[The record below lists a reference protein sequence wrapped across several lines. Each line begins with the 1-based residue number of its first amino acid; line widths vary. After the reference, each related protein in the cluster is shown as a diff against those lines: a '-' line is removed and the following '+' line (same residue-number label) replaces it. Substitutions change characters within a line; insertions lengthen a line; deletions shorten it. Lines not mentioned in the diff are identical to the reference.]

1 MSAGLNEKF
10 ASLSRDDTSD
20 ELQAACLVTQALD
33 ASVDIDT
40 LSLQMRNL
48 AAGCVV
54 GIDPWNYLRQVGFS
68 GNADDYSAVDNSRMD
83 LVLQNR
89 RGIPITLGVVLIHVG
104 RELGYRTQGVN
115 FPGNFLV
122 RVDDALIDP
131 FHMTQ
136 TSEEEC
142 LRENHN
148 ATADAFVAAPPRAIA
163 LRMLNNLKFN
173 FAAIGSWDRA
183 LDILDYQLAME
194 PGSPGLYIERGD
206 FWSRLD
212 AIDMARQSYE
222 RAAEL
227 VAAADLASRS
237 LVAGRLAALPGRN
250 VPQHK
255 LLSRNCLPGNFF

>member
-1 MSAGLNEKF
+1 MLASLSEKF
-10 ASLSRDDTSD
+10 ANLSRDDKSD

-33 ASVDIDT
+33 ASVELAS
-40 LSLQMRNL
+40 LSLQMKNL
-48 AAGCVV
+48 AAGCVAD
-54 GIDPWNYLRQVGFS
+54 IDPWNYLRQAGFS
-68 GNADDYSAVDNSRMD
+68 GNADDYAALDNSRMD

-142 LRENHN
+142 LRENRN
-148 ATADAFVAAPPRAIA
+148 ATADAFVAAPPRVIA

-173 FAAIGSWDRA
+173 FAALGSWDRA
-183 LDILDYQLAME
+183 LDILDYQMAME
-194 PGSPGLYIERGD
+194 PGSAGLHIERGD

-212 AIDMARQSYE
+212 AIDMARQAYE

-227 VAAADLASRS
+227 VAAADFASQS
-237 LVAGRLAALPGRN
+237 LVAGRLAALPGRKD
-250 VPQHK
+250 PLH
-255 LLSRNCLPGNFF
+255 

>member
-1 MSAGLNEKF
+1 MLAGLSEKF
-10 ASLSRDDTSD
+10 ASFSRDDTSD

-33 ASVDIDT
+33 ASVDLAA
-40 LSLQMRNL
+40 LSLQMKNL
-48 AAGCVV
+48 AAGCIA
-54 GIDPWNYLRQVGFS
+54 GIEPWNYLKQVGFGGS
-68 GNADDYSAVDNSRMD
+68 ADDYAALDNSRMD

-104 RELGYRTQGVN
+104 RELGHRTQGVN

-131 FHMTQ
+131 FHMMQ

-148 ATADAFVAAPPRAIA
+148 ATANAFVAASPRAIA

-173 FAAIGSWDRA
+173 FTALGSWDRA

-194 PGSPGLYIERGD
+194 PGSAGLHIERGD
-206 FWSRLD
+206 FWSRLGAVD
-212 AIDMARQSYE
+212 VARQAYE

-227 VAAADLASRS
+227 VVAADFTTRS
-237 LVAGRLAALPGRN
+237 LVAGRLAGLPRHRDGY
-250 VPQHK
+250 H
-255 LLSRNCLPGNFF
+255 

>member
-1 MSAGLNEKF
+1 MLVGLSAKF
-10 ASLSRDDTSD
+10 AKLSRDETSD

-33 ASVDIDT
+33 ASVDLDA
-40 LSLQMRNL
+40 LGQQMRRL
-48 AAGCVV
+48 AAGCDA
-54 GIDPWNYLRQVGFS
+54 GIDPWNYLRQVGFR
-68 GNADDYSAVDNSRMD
+68 GNADHYGALDNSRID

-104 RELGYRTQGVN
+104 RELGHRTQGVN

-142 LRENHN
+142 LRDYAH

-163 LRMLNNLKFN
+163 MRMLNNLKFN
-173 FAAIGSWDRA
+173 FAAVGSWDRA

-194 PGSPGLYIERGD
+194 PGSAGLLIERGD
-206 FWSRLD
+206 FWSRLG
-212 AIDMARQSYE
+212 AIDMARQAYE
-222 RAAEL
+222 SAVART
-227 VAAADLASRS
+227 AAADLATRSR
-237 LVAGRLAALPGRN
+237 VAGRLAMLPDRKD
-250 VPQHK
+250 PLH
-255 LLSRNCLPGNFF
+255 